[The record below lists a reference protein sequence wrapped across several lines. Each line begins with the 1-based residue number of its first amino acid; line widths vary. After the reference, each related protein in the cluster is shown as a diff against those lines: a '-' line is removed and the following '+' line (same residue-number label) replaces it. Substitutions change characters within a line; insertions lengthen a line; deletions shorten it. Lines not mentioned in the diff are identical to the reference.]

1 LDCRVTIT
9 TFLTA
14 LIAACPPEMMP
25 LAISSSYLFRS
36 LGQVLGVALTGSVQQ
51 WALTQSLNDRL
62 GGVVGPDV
70 LRSIVTEPSVVLR
83 KLDLPVRTEAI
94 AA

>member
-1 LDCRVTIT
+1 MLLRVTIT

-14 LIAACPPEMMP
+14 LIAACPAEMMP

-51 WALTQSLNDRL
+51 WALTADLYDRL
-62 GGVVGPDV
+62 DGVLGKDI
-70 LRSIVTEPSVVLR
+70 LRSIVTEPSVVLH
-83 KLDLPVRTEAI
+83 KLDPFVRAEAI

>member
-1 LDCRVTIT
+1 
-9 TFLTA
+9 
-14 LIAACPPEMMP
+14 MMP

-51 WALTQSLNDRL
+51 WALTKDLNARL
-62 GGVVGPDV
+62 GGVVSRNV
-70 LRSIVTEPSVVLR
+70 LRRIVTEPSVILSQ
-83 KLDLPVRTEAI
+83 LDLVVRTEAI